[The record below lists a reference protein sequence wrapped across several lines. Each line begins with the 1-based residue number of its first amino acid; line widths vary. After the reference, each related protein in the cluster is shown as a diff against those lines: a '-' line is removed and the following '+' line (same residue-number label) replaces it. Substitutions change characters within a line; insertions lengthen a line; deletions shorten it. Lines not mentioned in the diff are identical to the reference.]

1 MIRVLT
7 PIAIA
12 LFFIGYPPFH
22 RLRSS
27 KVVLVLMRLIY
38 RVLSVQRPSKAMR
51 CLHWDEITVS
61 PRAPNPT
68 ASLDWLDPDR
78 APASGRKALAPSS
91 SSRRRVQNRGC
102 IDGSLQ

>member
-12 LFFIGYPPFH
+12 LFFIGHPPFH

-27 KVVLVLMRLIY
+27 KVVLGFCHLNRHF
-38 RVLSVQRPSKAMR
+38 
-51 CLHWDEITVS
+51 LHLDVFHCDEITVS

-78 APASGRKALAPSS
+78 APASCRKVLAPSS
-91 SSRRRVQNRGC
+91 SSQRRVRNRGC